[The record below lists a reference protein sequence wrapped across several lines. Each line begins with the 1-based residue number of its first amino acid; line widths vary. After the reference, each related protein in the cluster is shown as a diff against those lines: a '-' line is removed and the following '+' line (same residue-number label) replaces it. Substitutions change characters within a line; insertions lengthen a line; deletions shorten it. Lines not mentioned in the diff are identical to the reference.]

1 MDSKTKQIKQELV
14 TFPKY
19 LKIFAFLYMGGG
31 RVGTMLENRKF
42 IAYQTFHFD
51 LILHILIK

>member
-14 TFPKY
+14 TFPKI
-19 LKIFAFLYMGGG
+19 LKIFWFLYLGGG
-31 RVGTMLENRKF
+31 GGGTMLENRKF